1 MAVSTKPSAI
11 SEESVEALL
20 GDLRYVVDKCEAEE
34 WRVLA
39 AEVLKHHSPP
49 IDAELLSERSQ
60 RLQRACRTMLE
71 AMLGT
76 DETAVRTAA
85 QELRQYT

>member
-1 MAVSTKPSAI
+1 MSTKPSTI

-20 GDLRYVVDKCEAEE
+20 GDLRYVVDMCEAHE

-49 IDAELLSERSQ
+49 IDEELLSAHFQ
-60 RLQRACRTMLE
+60 RLQLACRTMLE

-76 DETAVRTAA
+76 DEAAVRTAA
-85 QELRQYT
+85 QELRVYT